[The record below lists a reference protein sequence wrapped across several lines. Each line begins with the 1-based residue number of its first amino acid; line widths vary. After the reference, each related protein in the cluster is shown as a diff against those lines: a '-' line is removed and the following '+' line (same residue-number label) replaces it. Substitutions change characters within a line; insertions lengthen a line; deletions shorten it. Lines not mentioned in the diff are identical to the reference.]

1 MASTSSGVTSYNMAE
16 SGNFNSKNFAIQA
29 QKKVLGK
36 LASKNVAK
44 VFVDDTMS
52 ALFDNLYTIAK
63 RDTGS
68 KKEAEKLLKDLIKIA
83 VKIGVL
89 YRNKQFT
96 DVDMKTAEEFRRQ
109 FKTTAMTIVS
119 FHEVDFTYDRQFLS
133 HSLEEAKK
141 SLHGLIE
148 NHLTQKSHG
157 RVDHVFD
164 YFSKGDLLD
173 KLFQNDAFQDV
184 RTEIADGLNTLIEHG
199 DL

>member
-1 MASTSSGVTSYNMAE
+1 MAE
-16 SGNFNSKNFAIQA
+16 SGHFSSKNFAIQA

-44 VFVDDTMS
+44 VFVDDTTS
-52 ALFDNLYTIAK
+52 ALFDQLYTIAK
-63 RDTGS
+63 RDTGN

-89 YRNKQFT
+89 YRNNQFT
-96 DVDMKTAEEFRRQ
+96 SADMKTAEAFRSQ
-109 FKTTAMTIVS
+109 FKSTAMTIVS
-119 FHEVDFTYDRQFLS
+119 FHEVDFTYDQQFLTQ
-133 HSLEEAKK
+133 SLEEAKK

-164 YFSKGDLLD
+164 YFSNGELLD
-173 KLFQNDAFQDV
+173 KLFQTDAYKDV
-184 RTEIADGLNTLIEHG
+184 RAEMADGLNKLIEHG

>member
-1 MASTSSGVTSYNMAE
+1 MAE
-16 SGNFNSKNFAIQA
+16 SGHFSSKSFAIQA

-44 VFVDDTMS
+44 VFVDDTTS
-52 ALFDNLYTIAK
+52 RLFDQLYAIAK
-63 RDTGS
+63 RDTGN

-89 YRNKQFT
+89 YRNNQFSEDDMKIAEAFRKQF
-96 DVDMKTAEEFRRQ
+96 RS
-109 FKTTAMTIVS
+109 TAMTIVS
-119 FHEVDFTYDRQFLS
+119 FHEVDFTYDRGFLT

-141 SLHGLIE
+141 SLHGLIQS
-148 NHLTQKSHG
+148 HLTQKSHG

-164 YFSKGDLLD
+164 YFSNGDLLD
-173 KLFQNDAFQDV
+173 KLFQTEEYQNE
-184 RTEIADGLNTLIEHG
+184 RTEIADGLNKLMEHG

>member
-1 MASTSSGVTSYNMAE
+1 MAE
-16 SGNFNSKNFAIQA
+16 SGNFSSKNFAIQA
-29 QKKVLGK
+29 QKKILGK

-44 VFVDDTMS
+44 AFVDDTTS
-52 ALFDNLYTIAK
+52 ALFDNLYTVAK

-89 YRNKQFT
+89 YRNNQFT
-96 DVDMKTAEEFRRQ
+96 KADMKIAETFRSQ
-109 FKTTAMTIVS
+109 FKMTAMTIVS
-119 FHEVDFTYDRQFLS
+119 FHEVDFTYDRQFLTN
-133 HSLEEAKK
+133 SLTEAKK

-148 NHLTQKSHG
+148 SHLTQKSHG

-164 YFSKGDLLD
+164 YFSNGDLLD
-173 KLFQNDAFQDV
+173 KLFQNDAYKDV
-184 RTEIADGLNTLIEHG
+184 RTQMAEGLNKLIEHG